1 MGCLQLDYYED
12 KPVRAHERTRSHEPK
27 MVLCWLSTDP
37 LAERG
42 PEYSPY
48 SFCFDN
54 PMRFKDPDGRWP
66 DPAWLKSYVVGAW
79 KATANLAV
87 GVATSTY
94 NSGRNAVHATQSV
107 ASAYHTGGVTG
118 AVKEYANQVYQ
129 TSGAKSA
136 VQTLQKASTGDAK
149 ALATTVVNVAAVV
162 LTHQI
167 VKGSSPSVE
176 TPSTTNLYRAVS
188 NAELTDI
195 SKNGLSTTAGGYETA
210 KLFTTTAENASQFG
224 KNNFAFDGIPNTIIE
239 AKVPQSVMNTTTP
252 FTADGM
258 PAVAVPAEQLQN
270 IKTVTPS
277 TSSPI
282 VN

>member
-1 MGCLQLDYYED
+1 MGCLQLDYYEHNR
-12 KPVRAHERTRSHEPK
+12 VRAHERTRSGEAN
-27 MVLCWLSTDP
+27 VELCLLSVDP
-37 LAERG
+37 LAEQGRRW
-42 PEYSPY
+42 SPY
-48 SFCFDN
+48 CYAFDN
-54 PMRFKDPDGRWP
+54 PVYFVDPDGMWP

-87 GVATSTY
+87 GVAISTY

-167 VKGSSPSVE
+167 VKGSAPEVSGSPKAPVTNEIYQRPNNATTPAQRASVQGQPCVDCGGTSQPMVADHK
-176 TPSTTNLYRAVS
+176 TPLVQ
-188 NAELTDI
+188 EH
-195 SKNGLSTTAGGYETA
+195 YETGTIDTA
-210 KLFTTTAENASQFG
+210 NMRALDAVQPQCTTCSAQQGAQMSQYS
-224 KNNFAFDGIPNTIIE
+224 KQM
-239 AKVPQSVMNTTTP
+239 K
-252 FTADGM
+252 
-258 PAVAVPAEQLQN
+258 AVINER
-270 IKTVTPS
+270 TGE
-277 TSSPI
+277 
-282 VN
+282 